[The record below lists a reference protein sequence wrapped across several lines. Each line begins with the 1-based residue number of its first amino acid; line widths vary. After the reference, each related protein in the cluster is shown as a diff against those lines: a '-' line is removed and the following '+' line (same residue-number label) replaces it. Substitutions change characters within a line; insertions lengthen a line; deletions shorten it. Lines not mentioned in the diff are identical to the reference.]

1 MLEIKREIEE
11 IKSFYDYDTIT
22 ISIPKDMWVQGNFD
36 IISQYAED
44 NYEMSN
50 QCNYIEVKASLFE
63 ICDGSA
69 EVSQLI
75 MIEK

>member
-11 IKSFYDYDTIT
+11 IKAFYDYDTII
-22 ISIPKDMWVQGNFD
+22 ISIPETLWVQGNFD
-36 IISQYAED
+36 IISQYAE
-44 NYEMSN
+44 YKYIRSS
-50 QCNYIEVKASLFE
+50 QCNFIEIRASLFE
-63 ICDGSA
+63 ICDSSA